1 MKNKKKLDEKELKKE
16 QDKDIKEENKHQ
28 ENLLKIEDIIEGGE
42 INSEEN
48 PKEEIKIESKKEE
61 EKKYEQV
68 PQTNNPEIQISEQ
81 KIQLSSEIP
90 LNTHQENPD
99 KKEENEQTKNIEQE
113 KKVEN
118 PSEEPKSLLQDIII
132 NDSTFVNNEENKK
145 KEPVKEDEKKIKQT
159 EVKLVENVNE
169 VNDTHNPEL
178 VTLENKIIEEKTEI
192 TSKKDDGVTSIVNKV
207 DTTVVKKE
215 KK

>member
-1 MKNKKKLDEKELKKE
+1 M
-16 QDKDIKEENKHQ
+16 
-28 ENLLKIEDIIEGGE
+28 
-42 INSEEN
+42 
-48 PKEEIKIESKKEE
+48 
-61 EKKYEQV
+61 
-68 PQTNNPEIQISEQ
+68 
-81 KIQLSSEIP
+81 
-90 LNTHQENPD
+90 
-99 KKEENEQTKNIEQE
+99 
-113 KKVEN
+113 
-118 PSEEPKSLLQDIII
+118 QDIII
-132 NDSTFVNNEENKK
+132 NDSTFVNNEENK